1 MRENGAGVARA
12 SSGTARSPSEWD
24 ALILG
29 GGPAGSTAAAV
40 LAAKGRRVLVVE
52 RERFPYYK
60 VGESLLPYCYFPL
73 ERIGM
78 IEKLR
83 SSSFVK
89 KYSVQF
95 ASMDGRISAPFYF
108 FQHFDHPAAQTWQ
121 VLRCEFDQMM
131 LDNAVGKGARL
142 MKGATAKRLL
152 LNGCKCEGLLIE
164 KDGETF
170 PVRAPMTIDCGGR
183 HGFAATQMGWIIPDP
198 HLNKV
203 AIWTYYRG
211 AKRDQGYDEG
221 ATTVAY
227 LPGKGWFW
235 YIPLPDDVAGV
246 GVVAERDYLYREGK
260 DLEAILDREIQANSW
275 IAEHLATGR
284 RCEPVRVT
292 AEYSYRSR
300 YCAGDGLVLAGDAFT
315 FLDSSLFLRCAAGFA
330 RRGAS
335 RSCGRRRPQ
344 RGRRE
349 RGSLRRLRRGR
360 LSGSRSD
367 AQAGLRVLRGNVQ
380 FREAAEAA
388 SGPAGRSDGLLDR
401 QPVQGLPSAFLGGRR
416 VREGAGAAAV
426 WRRANGSDGG
436 NGCGSTRRD
445 RIAPIQASRRSPTAP
460 AR

>member
-1 MRENGAGVARA
+1 MRENGAGVTRA
-12 SSGTARSPSEWD
+12 SSGTEPSPRDWD
-24 ALILG
+24 VLILG
-29 GGPAGSTAAAV
+29 GGPAGSTAAAM

-95 ASMDGRISAPFYF
+95 ASVDGRISSPFYF
-108 FQHFDHPAAQTWQ
+108 FQHFNHPAAQTWQ
-121 VLRCEFDQMM
+121 VVRSEFDQMM
-131 LDNAVGKGARL
+131 LDNAVEKGARV
-142 MKGATAKRLL
+142 MMGAVAKRLL

-164 KDGETF
+164 KDGQTF

-183 HGFAATQMGWIIPDP
+183 HGFAATQMGWIVPDP
-198 HLNKV
+198 RLNKV

-235 YIPLPDDVAGV
+235 YIPLPNDVVGV

-260 DLEAILDREIQANSW
+260 DLEAILDREIPTNSW

-300 YCAGDGLVLAGDAFT
+300 YCASDGLVLAGDAFT
-315 FLDSSLFLRCAAGFA
+315 FLDPVFSSGVLLALLGGERAAHAVDAALSAGDVSAARFADYGAELCRGIEAMRKLVYAFYEETFSFGRLLNRHPDLRADLTDCLIGNLSRDFRPLFAAVDEFA
-330 RRGAS
+330 RVPEPLQYGGVPTGAV
-335 RSCGRRRPQ
+335 PI
-344 RGRRE
+344 
-349 RGSLRRLRRGR
+349 
-360 LSGSRSD
+360 
-367 AQAGLRVLRGNVQ
+367 RV
-380 FREAAEAA
+380 
-388 SGPAGRSDGLLDR
+388 
-401 QPVQGLPSAFLGGRR
+401 PV
-416 VREGAGAAAV
+416 
-426 WRRANGSDGG
+426 
-436 NGCGSTRRD
+436 
-445 RIAPIQASRRSPTAP
+445 
-460 AR
+460 